1 MAEKGPA
8 PEAAPPA
15 DPAPPKE
22 GDGEKPA
29 EAKGLLASPIVR
41 IGIFVGLLGV
51 MGAASFL
58 IIQNVIR
65 PKLAHEEP
73 EEKVE
78 APEIA
83 EPGDL
88 YVVETIIVNPAGT
101 RASRFLRVGAALEYP
116 ATEAAVGLEL
126 EKRQHQLRDLFIT
139 EFSSRTLD
147 ELVDSRVKEEIR
159 EQLLAKLNTSVTSGH
174 VTNLYFTEYVIQ

>member
-1 MAEKGPA
+1 
-8 PEAAPPA
+8 
-15 DPAPPKE
+15 
-22 GDGEKPA
+22 
-29 EAKGLLASPIVR
+29 
-41 IGIFVGLLGV
+41 
-51 MGAASFL
+51 
-58 IIQNVIR
+58 
-65 PKLAHEEP
+65 
-73 EEKVE
+73 
-78 APEIA
+78 
-83 EPGDL
+83 
-88 YVVETIIVNPAGT
+88 
-101 RASRFLRVGAALEYP
+101 VGAALEYP